1 MKSNDFD
8 KEHPEKDLGLQDT
21 AQINLNGM
29 HRLINHDGTF
39 NIVKK
44 GLSKAFLHNF
54 YHDLIAMRWLHFGS
68 IVVSMFIVL
77 ILLFSV
83 VYSFFA
89 EMNTKGFLDAFFFSA
104 QTLTTADLG
113 CEPLPGVAVR
123 FIAIVESLMGIL
135 LFAIVTGICYARFAK
150 PDAKILFSKNILVA
164 PHKNITALHMKTCNL
179 RKSQLIDTEANI
191 IFSFWKTVDG
201 KRIRKYE
208 VLALESEKVNLFPLP
223 WIIVHPID
231 ESSPLWGL
239 KEEALALMDA
249 EFIVLIKSY
258 DDSFSQSV
266 NLISSYKHQDL
277 VWGAKFRNN
286 YERVVDHKIV
296 IEMDK
301 MDEYDRVPLP

>member
-1 MKSNDFD
+1 MKSNEFD

-21 AQINLNGM
+21 EKINLNSM
-29 HRLINHDGTF
+29 HRLINRDGSF

-54 YHDLIAMRWLHFGS
+54 YHDLIVMRWLHFGA
-68 IVVSMFIVL
+68 IVLSMFILL
-77 ILLFSV
+77 ILIFSV
-83 VYSFFA
+83 IYSFFA

-113 CEPLPGVAVR
+113 SEPLPGVAIR
-123 FIAIVESLMGIL
+123 FIAIVESLLGII
-135 LFAIVTGICYARFAK
+135 LFATVTGIFYARFAK
-150 PDAKILFSKNILVA
+150 PDAKILFSKNMLVA

-191 IFSFWKTVDG
+191 IFSFWKVVNG
-201 KRIRKYE
+201 KKIRKYE
-208 VLALESEKVNLFPLP
+208 VLSLEYDKVNLFPLP

-231 ESSPLWGL
+231 ESSPLWGMT
-239 KEEALALMDA
+239 EETMASLDA

-266 NLISSYKHQDL
+266 NLISSYKYYDL

-286 YERVVDHKIV
+286 YDRVIDHKIV

-301 MDEYDRVPLP
+301 MDEYDRVSLP